1 MALEN
6 TYMIKGMIKKVQTYI
21 EQNHFIEDGDMVF
34 VGVSGGADS
43 ICLLCV
49 LSELYRDKD
58 IKLHAIHVN
67 HQLRETALRDQRF
80 AEEMCKRLEVP
91 VTSIAISVEEYAKE
105 NGLSTEEAARKLRYR
120 AFADVME
127 KYAEEVPGHKLK
139 IAVAHNKNDNA
150 ETMLFNLF
158 RGTGLKGLAGIPP
171 KRNNIIRPLLCV
183 GRDEI
188 EMYLEELGVGY
199 CTDETN
205 LTDDYS
211 RNRIRHHILPVAEII
226 HSGAVNQMNETAEG
240 LQLAEDF
247 IFCEVRKAKNQVLE
261 IKDNGFLLYI
271 EELQKHHP
279 YIQQRV
285 LLEILSEFVG
295 TRKDIAKVHVEA
307 LLDLFTL
314 QVGRTRNLPYA
325 CIAKRI
331 YEGVLLYRKEPGDIN
346 GLALSAKDEELSET
360 FIKTKLNIPGK
371 TKIALDNRQV
381 VFTCRIFS
389 INSEQSIEIP
399 KEKYTKWFDCD
410 KMGDDVVIRTR
421 QAGDYFTTNTQG
433 GHKDL
438 KSYFIDQKVPGD
450 YRDNILL
457 LAKENHIAWII
468 GHRTSFSYYV
478 TEETKNILEISYQ
491 EYLTKAEE

>member
-1 MALEN
+1 
-6 TYMIKGMIKKVQTYI
+6 MIKDMIKKVQTYI

-58 IKLHAIHVN
+58 IKLHAIHIN

-120 AFADVME
+120 AFADVVE

-158 RGTGLKGLAGIPP
+158 RGTGLKGLVGIPS
-171 KRNNIIRPLLCV
+171 KRSNIIRPLLCV

-188 EMYLEELGVGY
+188 EKYLEELEVGY

-205 LTDDYS
+205 LTDDYA
-211 RNRIRHHILPVAEII
+211 RNRIRHHILPEAELV
-226 HSGAVNQMNETAEG
+226 HSGAINQMNETAEG

-247 IFCEVRKAKNQVLE
+247 ISCEVRKAKNQTLE
-261 IKDNGFLLYI
+261 INNKGYLLYI
-271 EELQKHHP
+271 EEIQKLHP

-285 LLEILSEFVG
+285 LLDVLAELAG
-295 TRKDIAKVHVEA
+295 TSKDISKTHVEA
-307 LLDLFTL
+307 LQNLLSL
-314 QVGRTRNLPYA
+314 QVGRVLNLPYA
-325 CIAKRI
+325 CKAKRV
-331 YEGVLLYRKEPGDIN
+331 YEGVLLYIEDGRNHLSFSENELMENAIN
-346 GLALSAKDEELSET
+346 
-360 FIKTKLNIPGK
+360 TKLNIPGE
-371 TKIALDNRQV
+371 TKIDFCDKQV
-381 VFTCRIFS
+381 VFTCRIFPA
-389 INSEQSIEIP
+389 NSEQFTEIP

-421 QAGDYFTTNTQG
+421 QASDYFITNIQG
-433 GHKDL
+433 NHKTL

-450 YRDNILL
+450 YRDDILL